1 MLQCINGKMKYR
13 TNTNLE
19 TLNLYIY
26 ICIYIYETKHNIKK
40 LIVMDILT
48 SWKQNGEK
56 INK

>member
-1 MLQCINGKMKYR
+1 MLQCINGKMKYK

-26 ICIYIYETKHNIKK
+26 IYIYETKHNIKN

-48 SWKQNGEK
+48 
-56 INK
+56 